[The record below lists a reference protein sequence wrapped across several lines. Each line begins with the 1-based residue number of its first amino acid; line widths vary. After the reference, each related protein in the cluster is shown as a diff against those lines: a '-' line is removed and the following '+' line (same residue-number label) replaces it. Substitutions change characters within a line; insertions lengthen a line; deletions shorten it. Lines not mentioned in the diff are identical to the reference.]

1 MGVGP
6 GGDGIDGRSKKVS
19 RRLLD
24 SRAGRQRDAQEG
36 QRTTCDQGPRR
47 RPSSI
52 NPVSKHLL
60 CKSALGATLIFGAR
74 QAVDQLRDLFGDL
87 ILEDQDCFKGEAGWK
102 DLLQLIP
109 DSKIVEKLE
118 HKWAR
123 SEGRSS
129 EDKWDDLKAEIKA
142 LYKTAKD
149 RVSLFHSWLPLT
161 KLKRLGIAATNEAG
175 IGRHNPSAYIS
186 AD

>member
-24 SRAGRQRDAQEG
+24 SRSGRQRDAQEG
-36 QRTTCDQGPRR
+36 QRTACDQGSRR

-52 NPVSKHLL
+52 NPVSKHLI
-60 CKSALGATLIFGAR
+60 CKSALGATLILGAR

-87 ILEDQDCFKGEAGWK
+87 ILQDQDCFKGEAGWK
-102 DLLQLIP
+102 ELLQLIP

-129 EDKWDDLKAEIKA
+129 DDKWDDLKAEIKA
-142 LYKTAKD
+142 LYKTANE
-149 RVSLFHSWLPLT
+149 RVSLFHSWLRLT
-161 KLKRLGIAATNEAG
+161 KLKRLRIAAPNETSF
-175 IGRHNPSAYIS
+175 GRHNPSAYIS